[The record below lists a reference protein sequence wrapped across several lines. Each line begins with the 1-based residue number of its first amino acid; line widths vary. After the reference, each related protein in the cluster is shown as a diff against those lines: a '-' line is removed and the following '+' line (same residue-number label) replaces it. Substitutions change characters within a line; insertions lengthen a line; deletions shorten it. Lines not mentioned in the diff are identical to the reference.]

1 MTPTGRPVG
10 LRVVEATRHR
20 SEHGELLMTDKT
32 ANKPSRRFARPAHKA
47 AEFNSG
53 SAAPSFQR
61 PESKI
66 ALVSRMI
73 ERDAG
78 ASLDELLAA
87 TGWLPHT
94 MRAALTGLKKKSHAI
109 TKEKVDGKTRY
120 SIAKAPAQ

>member
-1 MTPTGRPVG
+1 
-10 LRVVEATRHR
+10 
-20 SEHGELLMTDKT
+20 MTDKT
-32 ANKPSRRFARPAHKA
+32 ANVSAHRFARPAHQA
-47 AEFNSG
+47 AEINAR
-53 SAAPSFQR
+53 SAVPSPQR

-66 ALVSRMI
+66 ALVTRML

-94 MRAALTGLKKKSHAI
+94 MRAALTGLKKKGHAI

-120 SIAKAPAQ
+120 SIAKAPAR